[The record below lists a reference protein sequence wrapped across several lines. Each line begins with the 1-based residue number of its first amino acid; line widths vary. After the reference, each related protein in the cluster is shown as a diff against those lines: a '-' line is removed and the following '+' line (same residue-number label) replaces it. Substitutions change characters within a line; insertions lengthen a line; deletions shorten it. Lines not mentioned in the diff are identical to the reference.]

1 MIVVNT
7 VDIFA
12 SENAVHIGLSN
23 GKRYKILLK
32 DYENL
37 PFECKSDRR
46 LENIV
51 IDVKKIELSETNQYF
66 DGDCVNFLVF
76 LSRKYS
82 IYKSAISKVA
92 LTDVPKKQ
100 LYQKLYFAYRQYLK
114 DEIDPETLK
123 SLCSLVCDE
132 FEISGYINDRRYAI
146 DKAKYLK
153 EYKKYGNNKIK
164 EYLYQKGIPSDII
177 SETLGDEFFSD
188 EEDNKENMIN
198 LLEKKYG
205 KNLDGLDKSDRNA
218 VQKAIAMIMRSG
230 YKYQEAKNAVFDL
243 IEDENIDF
251 RYSAE
256 NEEEYENE

>member
-12 SENAVHIGLSN
+12 SENSVHIGLSN
-23 GKRYKILLK
+23 GKKYKILWK

-37 PFECKSDRR
+37 PFECKPDSR
-46 LENIV
+46 LENII

-66 DGDCVNFLVF
+66 DGDCVSFLAF
-76 LSRKYS
+76 LSKKYN
-82 IYKSAISKVA
+82 IYRSAIAKVA
-92 LTDVPKKQ
+92 LLDLPKKQ
-100 LYQKLYFAYRQYLK
+100 LYQKLYFAYKQYLK
-114 DEIDPETLK
+114 DEIESEDLKTL
-123 SLCSLVCDE
+123 CRLVCDD
-132 FEISGYINDRRYAI
+132 FETSGYINDRRYAA
-146 DKAKYLK
+146 DKAKCLK

-177 SETLGDEFFSD
+177 SETLEDELFSD
-188 EEDNKENMIN
+188 EDENKENMIN

-205 KNLDGLDKSDRNA
+205 KNLDRLDKSDRNNI
-218 VQKAIAMIMRSG
+218 QKAISVLIRSG

-243 IEDENIDF
+243 IGDENIDF
-251 RYSAE
+251 RYAAE